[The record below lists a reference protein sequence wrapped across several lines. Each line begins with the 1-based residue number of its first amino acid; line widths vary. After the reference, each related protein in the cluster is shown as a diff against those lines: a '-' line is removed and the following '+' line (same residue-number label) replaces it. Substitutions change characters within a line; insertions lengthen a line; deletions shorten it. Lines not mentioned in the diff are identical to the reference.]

1 MEDYE
6 IFGKLEKIIYGCV
19 DKIWEN
25 DSDLFE
31 KSEWAITFR
40 LGYYLQRALEIEKS
54 IVLKSYVVDS
64 EYNRF
69 EDDPKK
75 AFKECEE
82 CEKRKS
88 CLGDV
93 EYNKG
98 IRPDL
103 MIHIRGKND
112 EYSNL
117 MVIEVKKLKSNKNDY
132 DKLKYLTCKRAKYQ
146 YQIGAHVVFD
156 KTKNKSEFKWFE
168 NGEVERA

>member
-1 MEDYE
+1 M
-6 IFGKLEKIIYGCV
+6 KKIIYGCV

-31 KSEWAITFR
+31 KSEWTITFR
-40 LGYYLQRALEIEKS
+40 LGYYLQRVLEIEKS
-54 IVLKSYVVDS
+54 IVLKGYVVDS

-69 EDDPKK
+69 EDDQKK

-82 CEKRKS
+82 CGKRES

-93 EYNKG
+93 DYNKI

-103 MIHIRGKND
+103 VIHIRGNND

-117 MVIEVKKLKSNKNDY
+117 IVIEVKKLKSNKNDY
-132 DKLKYLTCKRAKYQ
+132 KNDYDKLKYLTCKKAKYH
-146 YQIGAHVVFD
+146 YRIGAHVVLD
-156 KTKNKSEFKWFE
+156 KIKNKSEFKWFE
-168 NGEVERA
+168 NGEEEKE

>member
-1 MEDYE
+1 M
-6 IFGKLEKIIYGCV
+6 

-31 KSEWAITFR
+31 KSEWTITFR
-40 LGYYLQRALEIEKS
+40 LGYYLQRVLEIEKS
-54 IVLKSYVVDS
+54 IVLKGYVVDS

-69 EDDPKK
+69 EDDQKK

-82 CEKRKS
+82 CGKRES

-93 EYNKG
+93 DYNKI

-103 MIHIRGKND
+103 VIHIRGNND

-117 MVIEVKKLKSNKNDY
+117 IVIEVKKS
-132 DKLKYLTCKRAKYQ
+132 A
-146 YQIGAHVVFD
+146 VVCL
-156 KTKNKSEFKWFE
+156 
-168 NGEVERA
+168 GGQ